1 MTPQDFSQLS
11 DQELL
16 AMAKKDRSTAILNAF
31 LIGFLIGIVIF
42 SIAVN
47 NFGFLM
53 LIPLYLAY
61 KLANNKSFD
70 RRAFQAELKSRNL
83 Q

>member
-1 MTPQDFSQLS
+1 MTQQDFTRLS
-11 DQELL
+11 DEELKAL
-16 AMAKKDRSTAILNAF
+16 AKKDKSTAILNAF
-31 LIGFLIGIVIF
+31 LIGFLMGIVIF

-70 RRAFQAELKSRNL
+70 REAFKAELRARNL
-83 Q
+83 K